1 MLVWCRL
8 LAHAKVES
16 VKSKEAA
23 EQKRLKRRSWLSF
36 RWFVGTLILLP
47 FLGNKLFCPVFV
59 SLVIIPNFL
68 LICGFTEISAC
79 SLCLC
84 VHGNLLLFPLYLRNA
99 VAEDDSVV
107 DASEGSQLTEERLT
121 KEEWQAINNLLSH
134 QPDDELTSHSGKDM
148 QNMIQYLV
156 TVSIGQAAARIININ
171 QTEIVCGRFEQLH
184 VSTKFKHRSTHCDV
198 LLRFYGLS
206 APEGSLAQVCFLILQ
221 GFDGRTVLSCKCNI
235 NVLDCD
241 GILKNLSEF
250 QNRFLFLNLTN

>member
-250 QNRFLFLNLTN
+250 QNRFLCLNLTN